1 MIEFL
6 ASIPLLLLF
15 LTTAT
20 GYLLGRLQVK
30 GVSLGVAAVLFVGLA
45 VGALDPRLKLPEG
58 LFDLGLVVFMYTIG
72 LSSGPGFLA
81 TLRRKGLRDNGL
93 ALGVLLGAG
102 LLTLVL
108 GRLLRLPAPL
118 AAGLFTGS
126 LTNTPALAG
135 VLDTLQRTTPA
146 GQGDVLLTQ
155 PTVGYSLAYPA
166 GVLGMIGV
174 ILVCQFLW
182 RVDYEAEAR
191 AIKDLR
197 ATSLRLSNRTLRVTR
212 PEVLDVPLADLIAR
226 YGWDVVFG
234 RMRHEG
240 HIGLATGSTRFAL
253 GDLVSVIGTAE
264 EIERVAAAI
273 GEITDIHLELDRSEY
288 DFRRV
293 FVSNPRVIG
302 QRLRDLNLPQQFGAI
317 VTRVRRGD
325 IEFLPHGDTV
335 LEPGDRVRV
344 VARPENMEA
353 VSRFFGDSY
362 RELSEIDMLSF
373 GLGMTLGLLLGL
385 APFPLP
391 GGGVFR
397 LGLAAGPLISGL
409 ILGARMRTGP
419 IIWQLPYSANLILRQ
434 VGLMLLLA
442 SIGLRS
448 GHTFVTTLMS
458 GNGWQLFL
466 AGAAITVSTGLFAL
480 IVGYAVLKIPM
491 GLLTGILGGI
501 ETQPSV
507 LGFALAQARNE
518 LPNIGYATVFPL
530 ATIAKIIIAQV
541 LLASV

>member
-1 MIEFL
+1 
-6 ASIPLLLLF
+6 
-15 LTTAT
+15 
-20 GYLLGRLQVK
+20 
-30 GVSLGVAAVLFVGLA
+30 
-45 VGALDPRLKLPEG
+45 
-58 LFDLGLVVFMYTIG
+58 
-72 LSSGPGFLA
+72 
-81 TLRRKGLRDNGL
+81 
-93 ALGVLLGAG
+93 
-102 LLTLVL
+102 
-108 GRLLRLPAPL
+108 
-118 AAGLFTGS
+118 
-126 LTNTPALAG
+126 
-135 VLDTLQRTTPA
+135 
-146 GQGDVLLTQ
+146 
-155 PTVGYSLAYPA
+155 
-166 GVLGMIGV
+166 
-174 ILVCQFLW
+174 
-182 RVDYEAEAR
+182 
-191 AIKDLR
+191 
-197 ATSLRLSNRTLRVTR
+197 
-212 PEVLDVPLADLIAR
+212 
-226 YGWDVVFG
+226 
-234 RMRHEG
+234 MRHEG

-541 LLASV
+541 LLALV

>member
-6 ASIPLLLLF
+6 ASTPLLLLF

-102 LLTLVL
+102 LFTLVL

-118 AAGLFTGS
+118 VAGLFTGS

-212 PEVLDVPLADLIAR
+212 PEVLDVPLVDLIAR

-491 GLLTGILGGI
+491 
-501 ETQPSV
+501 V

-541 LLASV
+541 LLALV

>member
-6 ASIPLLLLF
+6 ASTPLLLLF

-102 LLTLVL
+102 LFTLVL

-118 AAGLFTGS
+118 VAGLFTGS

-212 PEVLDVPLADLIAR
+212 PEVLDVPLVDLIAR

-541 LLASV
+541 LLALV

>member
-6 ASIPLLLLF
+6 ASTPLLLLF

-212 PEVLDVPLADLIAR
+212 PEVLDVPLVDLIAR

-385 APFPLP
+385 VPFPLP

>member
-1 MIEFL
+1 MIDFL
-6 ASIPLLLLF
+6 VSAPLLLLF
-15 LTTAT
+15 LTTAI
-20 GYLLGRLQVK
+20 GYLLGRFQVK

-72 LSSGPGFLA
+72 LSSGPGFVA
-81 TLRRKGLRDNGL
+81 MLRRKGVRDNLL
-93 ALGVLLGAG
+93 ALAVLVFAG
-102 LLTLVL
+102 LLAFGL
-108 GRLLRLPAPL
+108 GRLLRLPAPIV
-118 AAGLFTGS
+118 AGLFTGS

-135 VLDTLQRTTPA
+135 VLDTLQRTAPA
-146 GQGDVLLTQ
+146 GQLETLLTQ
-155 PTVGYSLAYPA
+155 PTVGYSIAYPM
-166 GVLGMIGV
+166 GVLGMITV
-174 ILVCQFLW
+174 ILVCQLLW
-182 RVDYEAEAR
+182 RIDYEAEAKT
-191 AIKDLR
+191 IKDLR
-197 ATSLRLSNRTLRVTR
+197 ATSLRLHNRTLRVTR
-212 PEVLDVPLADLIAR
+212 PDVIGLPLAELTAR

-234 RMRHEG
+234 RMQHEG
-240 HIGLATGSTRFAL
+240 KTRLADGSTRFAP
-253 GDLVSVIGTAE
+253 GDLVSVIGTEE
-264 EIERVAAAI
+264 EIARVAAAL
-273 GEITDIHLELDRSEY
+273 GEMTDIHLELDRSEY

-344 VARPENMEA
+344 VARPEHMEA
-353 VSRFFGDSY
+353 VSKFFGDSY

-373 GLGMTLGLLLGL
+373 GLGLTIGLLLGL
-385 APFPLP
+385 APLPLP

-397 LGLAAGPLISGL
+397 LGLAAGPLLSGL
-409 ILGARMRTGP
+409 ILGARVRTGP

-448 GHTFVTTLMS
+448 GHTFITTLVS

-466 AGAAITVSTGLFAL
+466 AGAAITVLTGLVTL
-480 IVGYAVLKIPM
+480 VVGYHLLKIPM

-530 ATIAKIIIAQV
+530 ATIAKIIIAQI
-541 LLASV
+541 LLALV

>member
-6 ASIPLLLLF
+6 ASTPLLLLF

-174 ILVCQFLW
+174 ILLCQFLW
-182 RVDYEAEAR
+182 RIDYEAEAR

-240 HIGLATGSTRFAL
+240 QIRLATGSTRFDL
-253 GDLVSVIGTAE
+253 GDLVSVIGTEE
-264 EIERVAAAI
+264 EIARVAATI
-273 GEITDIHLELDRSEY
+273 GEMTDIHLELDRSEY

-353 VSRFFGDSY
+353 VSKFFGDSY

-385 APFPLP
+385 APLPLP

-409 ILGARMRTGP
+409 ILGARGRTGP

-448 GHTFVTTLMS
+448 GHTFVTTLVS

-466 AGAAITVSTGLFAL
+466 AGAAITVLTGLFTL

-501 ETQPSV
+501 GTQPSV

-530 ATIAKIIIAQV
+530 ATITKIIMAQV
-541 LLASV
+541 LLALV